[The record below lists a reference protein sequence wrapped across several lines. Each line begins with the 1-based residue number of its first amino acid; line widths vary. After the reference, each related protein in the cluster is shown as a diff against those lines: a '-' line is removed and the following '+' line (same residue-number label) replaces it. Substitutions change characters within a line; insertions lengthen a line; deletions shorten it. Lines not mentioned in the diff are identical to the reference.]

1 MGAEAAAGTRLE
13 NDMPLISIPQ
23 ALEEIQQG
31 KMLIICDDED
41 RENEGDLYVPA
52 EKVTPE
58 IITFMA
64 THGRGLICLSMTG
77 TRLDE
82 LQIPMM
88 VQENTSSFQTAFC
101 VSIEAKGKTTTGIS
115 AHDRS
120 ATILTALDPATR
132 PHDLAR
138 PGHVFPL
145 RAKEGGVLRRPGQT
159 EASVDLSRMAGLYP
173 AGVICEVMKDDG
185 TMARMPD
192 LLKFSEKFGVNI
204 VTIAD
209 LIKYR
214 LSRESLVKRV
224 AQPKLPTKF
233 GEFRVMAY
241 ESILTERT
249 HLALVM
255 GDIRRADGVLVRMH
269 SECLTGDALFS
280 QRCDCGPQLEA
291 AMAAIAQEGGGV
303 VVYLRQEGRGIGLL
317 NKLKAYELQDSGMD
331 TVEAN
336 EALGF
341 SADQRDYGIGAQ
353 ILHDLGLGKVKL
365 LTNNPKKLAAL
376 SGFGIEIVDQI
387 PLEVEPNENNRR
399 YLKTKKEKMGHTLH
413 EV

>member
-1 MGAEAAAGTRLE
+1 
-13 NDMPLISIPQ
+13 MPLISIPQ

-77 TRLDE
+77 ARLDE

-132 PHDLAR
+132 PYDLAR

-204 VTIAD
+204 MTIAD

-214 LSRESLVKRV
+214 LSQESLVKRV

-255 GDIRRADGVLVRMH
+255 GDILGADGVLVRMH

-291 AMAAIAQEGGGV
+291 AMAAIAKEGRGV

-317 NKLKAYELQDSGMD
+317 NKLKAYELQDSGLD

-387 PLEVEPNENNRR
+387 PLEVKPNENNRR

>member
-1 MGAEAAAGTRLE
+1 
-13 NDMPLISIPQ
+13 MPLISIEK
-23 ALEEIQQG
+23 ALEEIKEG
-31 KMLIICDDED
+31 RMLIICDDED
-41 RENEGDLYVPA
+41 RENEGDLYIPA
-52 EKVTPE
+52 QFTTPE
-58 IITFMA
+58 AITFMA
-64 THGRGLICLSMTG
+64 TYGRGLICLAMTG
-77 TRLDE
+77 QRLDE
-82 LQIPMM
+82 LEIPLM
-88 VQENTSSFQTAFC
+88 VQQNTSSFQTAFC
-101 VSIEAKGKTTTGIS
+101 VSIEAKHKVTTGIS
-115 AHDRS
+115 AYDRA
-120 ATILTALDPATR
+120 ATILTAIDPATR
-132 PHDLAR
+132 PADLAR
-138 PGHVFPL
+138 PGHIFPL

-159 EASVDLSRMAGLYP
+159 EASVDLARLAGLYP

-192 LLKFSEKFGVNI
+192 LLAFSEEHGVNI

-214 LSRESLVKRV
+214 LSRESLVRRV

-233 GEFRVMAY
+233 GLFRVIAY
-241 ESILTERT
+241 ESILTDRT
-249 HLALVM
+249 HLALTLGEWGE
-255 GDIRRADGVLVRMH
+255 GDTVLVRMH

-291 AMAAIAQEGGGV
+291 AMKAVAEEGRGV

-317 NKLKAYELQDSGMD
+317 NKLKAYELQDQGMD

-341 SADQRDYGIGAQ
+341 APDQRDYGIGAQ
-353 ILHDLGLGKVKL
+353 ILHDLGLRRIRI

-376 SGFGIEIVDQI
+376 SGFGIEIVDQV
-387 PLEVEPNENNRR
+387 PLEVKPNENNRA
-399 YLKTKKEKMGHTLH
+399 YLRTKKIKMGHTLK

>member
-1 MGAEAAAGTRLE
+1 
-13 NDMPLISIPQ
+13 MPLISIEK
-23 ALEEIQQG
+23 ALEEIKEG
-31 KMLIICDDED
+31 RMLIICDDED
-41 RENEGDLYVPA
+41 RENEGDLYIPA
-52 EKVTPE
+52 QFTTPE
-58 IITFMA
+58 AITFMA
-64 THGRGLICLSMTG
+64 TYGRGLICLAMTG
-77 TRLDE
+77 QRLDE
-82 LQIPMM
+82 LEIPLM
-88 VQENTSSFQTAFC
+88 VQQNTSSFQTAFC
-101 VSIEAKGKTTTGIS
+101 VSIEAKHKTTTGIS
-115 AHDRS
+115 AYDRA
-120 ATILTALDPATR
+120 ATILTAIDPATR
-132 PHDLAR
+132 PADLAR
-138 PGHVFPL
+138 PGHIFPL

-159 EASVDLSRMAGLYP
+159 EASVDLARLAGLYP

-192 LLKFSEKFGVNI
+192 LLAFSEEHGVNI

-214 LSRESLVKRV
+214 LSRESLVRRV

-233 GEFRVMAY
+233 GLFRVIAY
-241 ESILTERT
+241 ESILTDRT
-249 HLALVM
+249 HLALTM
-255 GDIRRADGVLVRMH
+255 GEWGEGDTVLVRMH

-291 AMAAIAQEGGGV
+291 AMKAVAEEGRGV

-317 NKLKAYELQDSGMD
+317 NKLKAYELQDQGMD

-341 SADQRDYGIGAQ
+341 APDQRDYGIGAQ
-353 ILHDLGLGKVKL
+353 ILHDLGLRRIRI

-376 SGFGIEIVDQI
+376 SGFGIEIVDQV
-387 PLEVEPNENNRR
+387 PLEVKPNENNRA
-399 YLKTKKEKMGHTLH
+399 YLRTKKIKMGHTLK

>member
-1 MGAEAAAGTRLE
+1 
-13 NDMPLISIPQ
+13 MPLISIEK
-23 ALEEIQQG
+23 ALEEIKEG
-31 KMLIICDDED
+31 RMLIICDDKD
-41 RENEGDLYVPA
+41 RENEGDLYIPA
-52 EKVTPE
+52 QFTTPQA
-58 IITFMA
+58 ITFMA
-64 THGRGLICLSMTG
+64 KYGRGLICLAMTG
-77 TRLDE
+77 QRLDE
-82 LQIPMM
+82 LEIPLM
-88 VQENTSSFQTAFC
+88 VQQNTSSFQTAFC
-101 VSIEAKGKTTTGIS
+101 VSIEAKHKTTTGIS
-115 AHDRS
+115 AYDRA
-120 ATILTALDPATR
+120 ATILTAIDPATR
-132 PHDLAR
+132 PADLAR
-138 PGHVFPL
+138 PGHIFPL

-159 EASVDLSRMAGLYP
+159 EASVDLARLAGLYP

-192 LLKFSEKFGVNI
+192 LLAFSEEHGVDI

-214 LSRESLVKRV
+214 LSRESLVRRV

-233 GEFRVMAY
+233 GLFKVIAY
-241 ESILTERT
+241 ESILTDRT

-255 GDIRRADGVLVRMH
+255 GEWGEGDTVLVRMH

-291 AMAAIAQEGGGV
+291 AMKAVAAEGRGV

-317 NKLKAYELQDSGMD
+317 NKLKAYELQDQGMD

-341 SADQRDYGIGAQ
+341 APDQRDYGIGAQ
-353 ILHDLGLGKVKL
+353 ILHDLGLRRIRI

-376 SGFGIEIVDQI
+376 SGFGIEIVDQV
-387 PLEVEPNENNRR
+387 PLEVKPNENNRA
-399 YLKTKKEKMGHTLH
+399 YLRTKKIKMGHTLK